1 VTGSYELRATSY
13 ELRVGSRTSVEGR
26 KRSMSEETEIRHT
39 KAELLERMAGTRAEV
54 EAAIAGKDAA
64 VLTRPGADGWSVKD
78 HLAHLTAW
86 QRSLIAL
93 LEGTSRSEALGID
106 EVAQEEESGFVEVN
120 ALLHERVKDQPL
132 DRVLAEFRQSRQDL
146 LAVLHRF
153 SDDDLYKPYSHY
165 QPNDPPYNP
174 DPVIGWIVGNTFG
187 HEEEHLGWFA
197 ELLRD

>member
-1 VTGSYELRATSY
+1 MADGAAERRYSKE
-13 ELRVGSRTSVEGR
+13 
-26 KRSMSEETEIRHT
+26 
-39 KAELLERMAGTRAEV
+39 ELLERMAGTRAQL

-86 QRSLIAL
+86 QRSVIAL
-93 LEGTSRSEALGID
+93 LEGGSRSEALGID
-106 EVAQEEESGFVEVN
+106 EVTQEEESGFEEIN
-120 ALLHERVKDQPL
+120 ARLHERLRDQPL
-132 DRVLAEFRQSRQDL
+132 DQVLAEFRQSRQDL
-146 LAVLHRF
+146 LAVLDRL

-174 DPVIGWIVGNTFG
+174 DPVIGWIVGNTYG

-197 ELLRD
+197 DLLRD